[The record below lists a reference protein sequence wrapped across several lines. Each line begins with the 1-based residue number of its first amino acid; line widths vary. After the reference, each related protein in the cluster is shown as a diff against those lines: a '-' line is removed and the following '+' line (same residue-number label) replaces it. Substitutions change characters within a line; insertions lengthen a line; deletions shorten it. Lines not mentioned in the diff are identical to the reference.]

1 MIALLKSANLSA
13 VPTRI
18 MGPIRSLAPE
28 TAIQDSC
35 VACNRRGG
43 STFGLIVLRSTLRR
57 RRRAKETADCP
68 IGGGI
73 INKLKQATCWQLAGL
88 AILFAFI
95 TPAIAQKYPVRPIRV
110 VVGFIAGGTIDAT
123 ARLVAQTLH
132 ETWGQTVVVDNRP
145 GVGGNL
151 GAAIVAKANA
161 DGYTLLMTSPGPV
174 AINPSLMKLPYNP
187 LTELAP
193 ITLVAFG
200 PNVLVVPLSSAA
212 TNLKEFIALARGS
225 SKRLSY
231 GSSGLGSTP
240 HLSTELLK
248 MMANVDMVHVP
259 YKGSNQ
265 AAIDLIAARID
276 LMIVSAPTVLGHIR
290 AQRLRALGVTSLER
304 FSVLSDVPTFN
315 EAGVPGYEAGAWW
328 GMMAPGGTPAE
339 LIHKLQQAI
348 AASLQTAEVSSRIL
362 ASGAI
367 PVGNSPRAFGEYIE
381 KETSKWAAVI
391 KRARITLE

>member
-1 MIALLKSANLSA
+1 M
-13 VPTRI
+13 
-18 MGPIRSLAPE
+18 
-28 TAIQDSC
+28 
-35 VACNRRGG
+35 
-43 STFGLIVLRSTLRR
+43 
-57 RRRAKETADCP
+57 
-68 IGGGI
+68 
-73 INKLKQATCWQLAGL
+73 NKLKQAMCWQLAGL
-88 AILFAFI
+88 AILFTFI

-187 LTELAP
+187 RTELAP

-200 PNVLVVPLSSAA
+200 PNVLVVPMSSAA
-212 TNLKEFIALARGS
+212 TSLKEFIALARGS

-304 FSVLSDVPTFN
+304 ISVLSDVPTFN

-348 AASLQTAEVSSRIL
+348 AASLKTAEVSSRIL

-367 PVGNSPRAFGEYIE
+367 PVGNNPRAFGEYIE